1 MPWFHH
7 PTGENMC
14 GLIVFCIAIGI
25 IMTRIRSDKNNEQ
38 SENMG
43 KVIEFFNCLM
53 LGTVKSENRLIIA
66 QVVDVQ

>member
-1 MPWFHH
+1 
-7 PTGENMC
+7 MC

-38 SENMG
+38 CENMG

-53 LGTVKSENRLIIA
+53 LGIRNVKVA
-66 QVVDVQ
+66 MQ